1 MFAMLQFQQMR
12 VSGFNE
18 TITWYDQNAEQYTQA
33 CENMSLPDEI
43 EKFVDSLPKNAKVL
57 DAGCGGGRD
66 ASLLKKR
73 GVGVTGIDLSSGLI
87 KVAKEKHPDIDF
99 VEGNFLRLPFED
111 KSFDG
116 IWNHASLLHLE
127 TVDEVKTALG
137 EFERVLKNG
146 GFLYTK
152 VKAQTGS
159 DKTAVVRDS
168 LSNHERFFQ
177 YFTMAEIQT
186 LLNDSGF
193 EIVNIEQY
201 NEADKMPP
209 GRSEVEWI
217 VALSK
222 KS

>member
-1 MFAMLQFQQMR
+1 MFTVLQFQHMG
-12 VSGFNE
+12 VGGFSE
-18 TITWYDQNAEQYTQA
+18 TIAWYNQNAEQYTQA
-33 CENMSLPDEI
+33 IENLSPLDDIDRFIKSLPQH
-43 EKFVDSLPKNAKVL
+43 ARVL
-57 DAGCGGGRD
+57 DTGCAGGRD
-66 ASLLKKR
+66 SYLFSQKGLE
-73 GVGVTGIDLSSGLI
+73 VVGIDLSSGLI

>member
-146 GFLYTK
+146 GILYTK

-193 EIVNIEQY
+193 EIVNLDQY